1 MLIASYESGR
11 LRPHAQ
17 IAFILTEN
25 VTTQHELVNV
35 AINQDWFT
43 HTESMTL
50 YERDR
55 FSVIDTHVPN
65 QGHLLLDSI
74 TSTYT
79 FDQNPPT
86 LALVD
91 MNRVE

>member
-1 MLIASYESGR
+1 
-11 LRPHAQ
+11 
-17 IAFILTEN
+17 
-25 VTTQHELVNV
+25 
-35 AINQDWFT
+35 
-43 HTESMTL
+43 MTL

-55 FSVIDTHVPN
+55 FSVIDTHAPN

-91 MNRVE
+91 MNSVE